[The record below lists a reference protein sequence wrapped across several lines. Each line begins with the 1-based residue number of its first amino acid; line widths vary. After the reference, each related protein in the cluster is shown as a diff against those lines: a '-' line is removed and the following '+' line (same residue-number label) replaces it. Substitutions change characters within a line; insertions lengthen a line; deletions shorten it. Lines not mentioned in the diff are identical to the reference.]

1 MGVHWLEPMFVE
13 EEQPPFDGR
22 FPKSEPS
29 SSASSCQ
36 IWSYGLDASAASG
49 RHAHDTCGHGKPSS
63 INMRKPWGFQEV
75 SRKTWQIMDLGHG
88 RMANC
93 VHGQLWVPSVQE
105 RGLPK
110 SAITHTRL
118 LLSAHP
124 SHTPRRAE
132 SRAELERGTNGAGRG
147 YYILAGCVSAATEVQ
162 PASDQLHPHRTA
174 LQNSPHLRTSPLVF
188 PAYSPTR
195 LLAFVA

>member
-1 MGVHWLEPMFVE
+1 MVEPAGDVGVHWLEPMFVE

-36 IWSYGLDASAASG
+36 ISANMELWTRRVRGVGATSDM
-49 RHAHDTCGHGKPSS
+49 RMTHADMANHHR
-63 INMRKPWGFQEV
+63 MRKPWGFQEV

-105 RGLPK
+105 GDY
-110 SAITHTRL
+110 
-118 LLSAHP
+118 P
-124 SHTPRRAE
+124 SP
-132 SRAELERGTNGAGRG
+132 
-147 YYILAGCVSAATEVQ
+147 
-162 PASDQLHPHRTA
+162 P
-174 LQNSPHLRTSPLVF
+174 
-188 PAYSPTR
+188 SPTPACCS
-195 LLAFVA
+195 LLTHRIRHVEPSRERSWNAVRTVRGGVTTY